1 MRGREGRVGILRGLA
16 YLAAT
21 VLLYLGVPLLGWG
34 LGDVGGFISSAPRA
48 AYAVIVALFGLAAAY
63 QGVTGPE
70 GIRGGSGQ
78 PGKMV
83 RRQRVV
89 RFVVVA
95 MLYLALFGLPFADRR
110 GIAVMAGGPGARW
123 IGAALLAVGCGL
135 ILWSGYSLGRLYSPE
150 VTIQDQHRLI
160 TGGAYRIIRHPR
172 YLGAIA
178 FAFGLALLFRSW
190 IGLAACL
197 PVVAILLFRIRDEER
212 LMRQEFV
219 QEWETYASHTWR
231 LIPRVY

>member
-1 MRGREGRVGILRGLA
+1 MGILRGIA

-34 LGDVGGFISSAPRA
+34 LGDIGGFLSSAPRA
-48 AYAVIVALFGLAAAY
+48 VYAGIVALFGLGAAY
-63 QGVTGPE
+63 QGTTGPE

-78 PGKMV
+78 PGKLV

-95 MLYLALFGLPFADRR
+95 LLYLALFGLPFADRR

-123 IGAALLAVGCGL
+123 IGAVLLAVGCGL
-135 ILWSGYSLGRLYSPE
+135 ILWSGYSLGRQYSPE
-150 VTIQDQHRLI
+150 VTIQDQHRLV
-160 TGGAYRIIRHPR
+160 TGGAYGTIRHPR
-172 YLGAIA
+172 YLGAVV

-197 PVVAILLFRIRDEER
+197 PVAAILVFRIQDEER
-212 LMRQEFV
+212 LMRKEFA
-219 QEWETYASHTWR
+219 QEWESYAKRTWR
-231 LIPRVY
+231 LIPRLY